1 MFERAPAPR
10 QPLFVALLSV
20 AALPG
25 LLASPPAGAAPE
37 WLATPEAQVRAMRRI
52 QCSEVD
58 GEPAIYYWHGYAY
71 SRVAGEPDKTLFRVE
86 GMNIRACGP
95 LASGKS
101 PADFRLV
108 SREILLYEDPVTGEV
123 LREWKNPWTGKT
135 VQVLHVAND
144 PVNNNF
150 SIVGRDGKPTALG
163 FDAIGSQWWLTTTA
177 PLFYTNPLGGD
188 FQPYVGGTYH
198 ATEMFNF
205 FGDNADLTRKQQ
217 ASAPARIA
225 WQRMSRWLPWMEMGD
240 REGLFYTN
248 TAGRKLDRWE
258 DLSPTMRA
266 EIERNYPAYKAP
278 PPLDDQRPNETSWTY
293 FKKQRPAAPPAAR

>member
-1 MFERAPAPR
+1 MTRSPRAVARLLLAPLLAAVLPLAPA
-10 QPLFVALLSV
+10 VADT
-20 AALPG
+20 PG
-25 LLASPPAGAAPE
+25 
-37 WLATPEAQVRAMRRI
+37 WRATPDAQVRAMRRI

-58 GEPAIYYWHGYAY
+58 GQPAIYYWHGYAY
-71 SRVAGEPDKTLFRVE
+71 SRVSGEPDRVLFRVE

-95 LASGKS
+95 LASAKG

-123 LREWKNPWTGKT
+123 LREWRNPWTGKT
-135 VQVLHVAND
+135 VKVIHVAND

-150 SIVGRDGKPTALG
+150 GVVGRDGKPVNYG
-163 FDAIGSQWWLTTTA
+163 FDSIGSQWWLTTTA

-188 FQPYVGGTYH
+188 FQQYVGGTYH

-205 FGDNADLTRKQQ
+205 FGDTADLTAKKRP
-217 ASAPARIA
+217 SAPARVA
-225 WQRMSRWLPWMEMGD
+225 WQRLSKWLPWMEMGD
-240 REGLFYTN
+240 RDGLFYTN
-248 TAGRKLDRWE
+248 TAGRKLDRFE

-266 EIERNYPAYKAP
+266 EIAARYPEYTAP

-293 FKKQRPAAPPAAR
+293 FKKQLAAAPR

>member
-1 MFERAPAPR
+1 MPKRAR
-10 QPLFVALLSV
+10 TLSVALLSL
-20 AALPG
+20 AGASA
-25 LLASPPAGAAPE
+25 LLAPPPAAAAPE
-37 WLATPEAQVRAMRRI
+37 WLATPEAQLRAMRRI

-58 GEPAIYYWHGYAY
+58 GEPAIYYWQGYAY
-71 SRVAGEPDKTLFRVE
+71 SRVSGEPDKTLFRVE

-95 LASGKS
+95 LANAKS

-123 LREWKNPWTGKT
+123 LREWPNPWTGKKVT
-135 VQVLHVAND
+135 VVHVAND

-150 SIVGRDGKPTALG
+150 SIVGRDGKPLVLG
-163 FDAIGSQWWLTTTA
+163 FASIGSQWWLTTTA

-188 FQPYVGGTYH
+188 FQQYVGGTYH

-205 FGDNADLTRKQQ
+205 FGDNADLTRKKQP
-217 ASAPARIA
+217 SAPARIA
-225 WQRMSRWLPWMEMGD
+225 WQRMSKWLPWMEMGD
-240 REGLFYTN
+240 RDGLFYTN
-248 TAGRKLDRWE
+248 TAGRKVDRWE

-266 EIERNYPAYKAP
+266 EIERNYPAYRQP

-293 FKKQRPAAPPAAR
+293 FKKLRTAAPPAAR